1 MNLLGLRS
9 VYSCNG
15 ISPCPFNSGIKDE
28 INHDR
33 AEAHSTPDL
42 RYAFFIAKVFLRRF
56 SLPIQEISKLLS

>member
-1 MNLLGLRS
+1 MNLLRLRS
-9 VYSCNG
+9 VYFCNG

-42 RYAFFIAKVFLRRF
+42 RYAFF
-56 SLPIQEISKLLS
+56 